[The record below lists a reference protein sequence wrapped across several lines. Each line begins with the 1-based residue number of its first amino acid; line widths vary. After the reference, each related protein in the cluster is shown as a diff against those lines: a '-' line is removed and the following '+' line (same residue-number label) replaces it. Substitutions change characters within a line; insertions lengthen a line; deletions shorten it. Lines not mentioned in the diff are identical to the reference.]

1 MTGKAQSTE
10 VEIDSARQFDLVYKV
25 LIIGDSS
32 VGKTAL
38 LTRFCEGRFQS
49 SFMSTVG
56 KQRRSDTVE
65 LY

>member
-10 VEIDSARQFDLVYKV
+10 VEIVSERQFDLVYKV
-25 LIIGDSS
+25 LIIGDSN

-56 KQRRSDTVE
+56 EFSQLIYLIV
-65 LY
+65 